1 MYCKRVLMQL
11 IKRSQVLSVDRVT
24 IIFRYRIAVY
34 IFEKKKKNS
43 EMKINTLT
51 NNDSNL
57 ANI

>member
-34 IFEKKKKNS
+34 IFEKKKKKFRN
-43 EMKINTLT
+43 ENKHINKQRLKL
-51 NNDSNL
+51 S
-57 ANI
+57 